1 MQYFSSYTGQFWWEG
16 SLRVLALKV
25 LFVRLGVWHLRL
37 LKIKPVKV
45 RIILRESQ
53 HSLTGKT
60 KSLNTTIQVNS
71 KVSSQP
77 VLLRSSAI
85 YMYIL
90 CKVVLTVLVNLIV
103 SIQMKVAEQ
112 YFPVMSYILCCKR
125 LSFIV

>member
-1 MQYFSSYTGQFWWEG
+1 M
-16 SLRVLALKV
+16 LALKV

-60 KSLNTTIQVNS
+60 KSLNTTIQVNG

-77 VLLRSSAI
+77 VLLSSSSI